1 MSAGFPPGE
10 GAVPL
15 RPESAAGPA
24 VYLLGRRAAMGRRG
38 QEIVAAR
45 FSVERMVEAI
55 ERLLLGLLDTAG

>member
-1 MSAGFPPGE
+1 
-10 GAVPL
+10 
-15 RPESAAGPA
+15 
-24 VYLLGRRAAMGRRG
+24 MGRRG